1 MGWIFFAVL
10 FAGAAFAAGEREKRV
25 DSIFAKYAK
34 PGSPGCAVGVL
45 EYGVTALAK
54 GYCRYLKMP
63 LR

>member
-10 FAGAAFAAGEREKRV
+10 LAGAAFAAGDQEKRV

-45 EYGVTALAK
+45 EHGAPVLAK
-54 GYCRYLKMP
+54 G
-63 LR
+63 

>member
-10 FAGAAFAAGEREKRV
+10 LAGAAFAAGEREKRV

-54 GYCRYLKMP
+54 G
-63 LR
+63 